1 MNMCQ
6 LFSVNTVQSINNP
19 IKFASYYR
27 KPKDATKKK
36 QNKWGY
42 SATAV
47 AAAKKYQEK
56 AANPRFSSDNYK
68 LIVGHEQQTTLW
80 WPQIGGHRSITKSD
94 GP

>member
-1 MNMCQ
+1 
-6 LFSVNTVQSINNP
+6 VQSINNP

-27 KPKDATKKK
+27 KPKDAKNK

-42 SATAV
+42 NSATAV
-47 AAAKKYQEK
+47 AAAKKNQEK